1 MACRKSGEQ
10 ERVFINEREALN
22 RMAEHP
28 TNPLDPQALF
38 SHVEDAPDF
47 HVPRMFAPPGSHGHI
62 AIPQPFKLE
71 EPLRVHT
78 QSALVNRMIK
88 PLDFEITKFMLIE
101 LVVALLMCV
110 FFVGLAATIRGGRLP
125 RGRFGNILEAMLL
138 YFRDKVARPCI
149 GGHDADKFVP
159 FIWTVFFFVLGCNL
173 FGMIPWMG
181 SPTGALA
188 TTGAMALVTFL
199 VVIGSGMKK
208 LGPAGFWKALIPHMD
223 LSLSLGGVNFEPV
236 LKVLLLPMIFV
247 IELLGLL
254 IKHGVLAVRLLANMM
269 AGHVVLAVI
278 IAFIAASAQSLLWW
292 AVAPASVLGA
302 TALSMLELFV
312 AFLQAYI
319 FTFLSALFI
328 GMAVHPH

>member
-1 MACRKSGEQ
+1 
-10 ERVFINEREALN
+10 
-22 RMAEHP
+22 MAEHA
-28 TNPLDPQALF
+28 TNPLDPNELF

-47 HVPRMFAPPGSHGHI
+47 HVPRALAPTGSHGHI
-62 AIPQPFKLE
+62 KIPQPFLLE
-71 EPLRVHT
+71 QPLRVNT
-78 QSALVNRMIK
+78 QSALVNRMIE
-88 PLDFEITKFMLIE
+88 PLDFKITKFMVIE
-101 LVVALLMCV
+101 LAVALLMCA
-110 FFVGLAATIRGGRLP
+110 FFIGLAATIRGGRLP
-125 RGRFGNILEAMLL
+125 RSRFGNILEAMLL

-149 GGHDADKFVP
+149 GSHDADKFVP
-159 FIWTVFFFVLGCNL
+159 FLWTVFFFVLGCNL
-173 FGMIPWMG
+173 FGLIPWMG

-188 TTGAMALVTFL
+188 TTAALALVTFL

-208 LGPAGFWKALIPHMD
+208 LGPVGFWKALVPHMD
-223 LSLSLGGVNFEPV
+223 LTLNIGGVNFEPV
-236 LKVLLLPMIFV
+236 LKVILLPMVFV

-292 AVAPASVLGA
+292 AVMPASVLGA